1 MKTIRL
7 RFVTE
12 AGLVSSAIRWWGS
25 GLWSHVGAITDDGR
39 YEVGARSGVDMSTT
53 GKPGVQA
60 RPYLYAHYFTREET
74 VEIPCT
80 DTEHAKFWAA
90 LNREVGKPYSEIEI
104 LGDILGHDFRV
115 RGAFVCSALMHY
127 ALTEARMTEPLERG
141 RSRLITPDWLYGFSA
156 GLRDGRVWGA
166 NDFGPKRRAEIR
178 GKI

>member
-12 AGLVSSAIRWWGS
+12 AGLVSWAIRRFGN
-25 GLWSHVGAITDDGR
+25 GLFSHVGAITDDGR

-53 GKPGVQA
+53 GKPGVQY
-60 RPYLYAHYFTREET
+60 RPRIYAHFTREEP

-80 DTEHAKFWAA
+80 DTEHATFWAA
-90 LNREVGKPYSEIEI
+90 LNREVGKRYSEIEI

-115 RGAFVCSALMHY
+115 RGAFVCSAVMNY

-141 RSRLITPDWLYGFSA
+141 RSRMITPDWLYGFAA

-166 NDFGPKRRAEIR
+166 TDFSPRKRAEIR
-178 GKI
+178 GMT